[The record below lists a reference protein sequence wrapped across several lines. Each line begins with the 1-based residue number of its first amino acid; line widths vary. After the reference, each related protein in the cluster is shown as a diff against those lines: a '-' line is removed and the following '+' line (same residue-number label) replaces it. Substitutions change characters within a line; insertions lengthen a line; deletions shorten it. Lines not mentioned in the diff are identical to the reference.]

1 MRISRTLTLN
11 VVLSAVGALATLTA
25 GQASAQDDDYLS
37 WSPQQAQT
45 IGRSMRKSGRVGS
58 IWTFRGLHTERASNY
73 KLRAT
78 WLTPEVIRASARLEQ
93 IRSRLSGEATKALVA
108 EADAAGDTVIMIEI
122 DPDEGSGVIPLEWQ
136 AFLQPKN
143 LREGDARAVG
153 GVNTPKLRAVRALSG
168 VVERDYNYDVF
179 WMVFRLA
186 TEKGQPIFSESVK
199 EAELVVRI
207 YNREARVSW
216 LVPDSIRN
224 RTTNVTAKPPG

>member
-11 VVLSAVGALATLTA
+11 VVLSAVGALATLA
-25 GQASAQDDDYLS
+25 SGQGSAQGDDYLR

-58 IWTFRGLHTERASNY
+58 IWSYRGLHTERAVNY

-93 IRSRLSGEATKALVA
+93 MRNRLSEDTTKAMVA
-108 EADAAGDTVIMIEI
+108 EAEAAGDTVVMVEI
-122 DPDEGSGVIPLEWQ
+122 DPDEGSGVIPLDWQ
-136 AFLQPKN
+136 AFLQPKD
-143 LREGDARAVG
+143 LKAGEIQPVS
-153 GVNTPKLRAVRALSG
+153 GVSTPNLRAVKALAG

-207 YNREARVSW
+207 YNREGRVSW

-224 RTTNVTAKPPG
+224 RTASVTTKPPG

>member
-1 MRISRTLTLN
+1 
-11 VVLSAVGALATLTA
+11 
-25 GQASAQDDDYLS
+25 
-37 WSPQQAQT
+37 
-45 IGRSMRKSGRVGS
+45 MRKSGRVGS
-58 IWTFRGLHTERASNY
+58 IWSFRGLHTERASNY

-78 WLTPEVIRASARLEQ
+78 WLTPEVIRATARLEQ
-93 IRSRLSGEATKALVA
+93 IRSRLSEQGTKALVA
-108 EADAAGDTVIMIEI
+108 EAEDAGDTVIMVEI

-136 AFLQPKN
+136 AFLQPKD
-143 LREGDARAVG
+143 LRADEIQTAG
-153 GVNTPKLRAVRALSG
+153 GVNTPKLRAVRALAG

-186 TEKGQPIFSESVK
+186 TEKGQPILSESVK

-216 LVPDSIRN
+216 LVPNSIRN